1 MTVEET
7 FAKNFYRKTD
17 KYYFQGKMMHV
28 ELLILPYSVVKT
40 VMKEIRVR
48 GSVLT
53 ETEFFLLNKTFLRY
67 FLKLELIKVVT
78 QTSRPTLIIVNVQLI
93 IFILTDI
100 DKRSKKTHGG
110 NLNANLPILTV
121 LLNVFARRVTLVMES
136 HVAVRLTNLI
146 AGLRGK
152 STYFYSNK

>member
-1 MTVEET
+1 
-7 FAKNFYRKTD
+7 
-17 KYYFQGKMMHV
+17 MMHV

-53 ETEFFLLNKTFLRY
+53 ETEFCLLNKTFLRY

-78 QTSRPTLIIVNVQLI
+78 QTSRPTLVIVNVQLI

-110 NLNANLPILTV
+110 NLNAN
-121 LLNVFARRVTLVMES
+121 F
-136 HVAVRLTNLI
+136 TNTD
-146 AGLRGK
+146 GSFKCVCKEGYTGDGK
-152 STYFYSNK
+152 SCSGNTHEFNRWTKREKYIFLLKQVKN